1 MWGGHCLSALREPQ
15 RISQAGASAN
25 HPAEIVWPMCLRDPC
40 SDSDLLLP
48 PIFTSSTKVSEYQ
61 ERGTYW
67 LSQNQQVP
75 PMDTLG
81 QAERGSSLFELHS
94 RTQHWHRQELA
105 WYRIPRTGKPEGSAW
120 YKKAGIYYKIYYDK
134 EALTLKSFY
143 NLFSFTCFICPF
155 WFYVL

>member
-1 MWGGHCLSALREPQ
+1 MHLNVSVTHPCLGHAKTNKEECGVGIVSSPLREPQ

-61 ERGTYW
+61 ERVTYW
-67 LSQNQQVP
+67 LRQNQQVP

-81 QAERGSSLFELHS
+81 QAERIQPL
-94 RTQHWHRQELA
+94 
-105 WYRIPRTGKPEGSAW
+105 
-120 YKKAGIYYKIYYDK
+120 
-134 EALTLKSFY
+134 
-143 NLFSFTCFICPF
+143 
-155 WFYVL
+155 